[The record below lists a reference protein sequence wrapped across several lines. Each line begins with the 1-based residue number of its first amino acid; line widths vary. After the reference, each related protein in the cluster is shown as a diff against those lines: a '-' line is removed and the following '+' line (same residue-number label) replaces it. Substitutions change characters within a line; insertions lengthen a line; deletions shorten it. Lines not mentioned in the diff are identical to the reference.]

1 MLSGV
6 QTAADID
13 QSLEAFDRAIKAML
27 QEGLI
32 RADEGVMGCCDG
44 REGPRCGEECRQG
57 IIHHKALSINGSGI
71 AKTLSAPRP
80 VRGCGVCHG

>member
-6 QTAADID
+6 HTAADID
-13 QSLEAFDRAIKAML
+13 QSLEAFDGAIKAML

-57 IIHHKALSINGSGI
+57 IIHQRKRDSQDPLCPTTGQRSWGI
-71 AKTLSAPRP
+71 P
-80 VRGCGVCHG
+80 